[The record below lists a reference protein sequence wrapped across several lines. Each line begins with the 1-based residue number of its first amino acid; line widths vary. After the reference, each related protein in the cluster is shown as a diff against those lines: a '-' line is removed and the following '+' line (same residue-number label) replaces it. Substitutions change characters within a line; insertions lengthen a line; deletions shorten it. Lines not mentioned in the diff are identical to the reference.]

1 MFDLEAAEEH
11 FERFIQDFNKQY
23 TSEEEKQTRFTVFK
37 ENLKKQILLMRKANM
52 LVLFMDLTVKE
63 FVSRYTGLDANLNFT
78 GQCQVVTDADL
89 PNVNV
94 PDSFDWREKNAFQ
107 NVTGAVEGQYAI
119 KYGKLQE
126 FSEQQT
132 VDCDE
137 DSLGC
142 GGGLMTSAFSSMI
155 EEGGLESESDYP
167 YIAKSQSCQFQVSKA
182 AVELTGCFNYNL
194 KSQEKLKELVAT
206 IGPISIAV
214 KGAPFLTYKGGII
227 SDDACNEGDVNHA
240 ILLVGYG
247 TGAVEGQYAIK
258 NGQLLEFSEQQTVD
272 CDKGSGGCGGGLM
285 TSAFSSMI
293 ELGGLE
299 SETDYPYVAQAQSCQ
314 FQASKA
320 AVRLTGCNN
329 YNIQSQERLKE
340 LVATVGPISI
350 AVKSAG
356 FHLYTGGVMND
367 QDCNTGEV
375 NHAILLVG
383 YGTART
389 MSPFVIV
396 FFACLAAC
404 AQAASVSMFDL
415 EDAEEHFERFIQD
428 FNKQY
433 TSEEEKQARFA
444 IFRENLKKANI
455 LNAQSEHTRF
465 GITKFTDLTVDEFV
479 SRHTGL
485 NVNFNLT
492 ESCKYALKNGK
503 LAEFSEQQT
512 VDCDKGSGGCG
523 GGLMT
528 SAFSTI
534 MEMGGLESETD
545 YPYIAK
551 SQSCQFDAGKVAVKL
566 SGCTNYKLKSQE
578 RLKELVATVG
588 PIAIEDGKPYW
599 LAKNSWDTTFGE
611 DGYIKFPRG
620 DNYDSCGVM
629 NDFMASPILA

>member
-1 MFDLEAAEEH
+1 MSPFVIVFCVCLAACAQAASVSMFDLEAAEEH

-37 ENLKKQILLMRKANM
+37 ENLKRANT
-52 LVLFMDLTVKE
+52 FNAQSE
-63 FVSRYTGLDANLNFT
+63 HA
-78 GQCQVVTDADL
+78 
-89 PNVNV
+89 
-94 PDSFDWREKNAFQ
+94 SF
-107 NVTGAVEGQYAI
+107 GAVEGQYAI

-137 DSLGC
+137 DSMGC

-167 YIAKSQSCQFQVSKA
+167 YIAKSQSCQFQASKV
-182 AVELTGCFNYNL
+182 AVELTGCINYNL
-194 KSQEKLKELVAT
+194 KSQEKLKQLVAT

-247 TGAVEGQYAIK
+247 TVFCVCLAACAQAASVPMFDLEDAEEHFERFIQDYNKQYTSEEEKQARFAIFRENLKKANTLNAQSEHTRFGAVEGQYAIK

-299 SETDYPYVAQAQSCQ
+299 SETDYPYVGQAQSCQ

-383 YGTART
+383 YGT
-389 MSPFVIV
+389 
-396 FFACLAAC
+396 
-404 AQAASVSMFDL
+404 
-415 EDAEEHFERFIQD
+415 
-428 FNKQY
+428 
-433 TSEEEKQARFA
+433 
-444 IFRENLKKANI
+444 EN
-455 LNAQSEHTRF
+455 
-465 GITKFTDLTVDEFV
+465 G
-479 SRHTGL
+479 
-485 NVNFNLT
+485 
-492 ESCKYALKNGK
+492 
-503 LAEFSEQQT
+503 
-512 VDCDKGSGGCG
+512 
-523 GGLMT
+523 M
-528 SAFSTI
+528 
-534 MEMGGLESETD
+534 
-545 YPYIAK
+545 
-551 SQSCQFDAGKVAVKL
+551 
-566 SGCTNYKLKSQE
+566 
-578 RLKELVATVG
+578 
-588 PIAIEDGKPYW
+588 PYW
-599 LAKNSWDTTFGE
+599 LAKNSWDTVFGE
-611 DGYIKFPRG
+611 NGYIKFPRG
-620 DNYDSCGVM
+620 DNYNSCGVM
-629 NDFMASPILA
+629 NQAMASPIIA

>member
-1 MFDLEAAEEH
+1 MSPFVIVFCVCLAACAQAASVPMFDLEAAEEH

-37 ENLKKQILLMRKANM
+37 ENLKRANTFNAQSEHASFGITQ
-52 LVLFMDLTVKE
+52 FMDLTVKE

-94 PDSFDWREKNAFQ
+94 PDSFDWREKNA
-107 NVTGAVEGQYAI
+107 VTKVKNQGQCGSCYAFSASGAVEGQYAI

-167 YIAKSQSCQFQVSKA
+167 YIAKSQSCQFQASKA
-182 AVELTGCFNYNL
+182 AVELTGCINYNL
-194 KSQEKLKELVAT
+194 KSQEKLKQLVAT

-247 TGAVEGQYAIK
+247 TGITKFMDLTVDEFVNRYSCIPANFNFTGQCNVVTDSQLPKVYVPDSFDWRQQNVVTRVKVQGECGSCYAFSASGAVEGQYAIK

-299 SETDYPYVAQAQSCQ
+299 SETDYPYVGQAQSCQ
-314 FQASKA
+314 FQAGKA

-329 YNIQSQERLKE
+329 YNIQSQERLKKYIKNRTSFTIHVTPTF
-340 LVATVGPISI
+340 LTLYIKWTNIYS
-350 AVKSAG
+350 VKSAG

-383 YGTART
+383 YGT
-389 MSPFVIV
+389 
-396 FFACLAAC
+396 
-404 AQAASVSMFDL
+404 
-415 EDAEEHFERFIQD
+415 
-428 FNKQY
+428 
-433 TSEEEKQARFA
+433 
-444 IFRENLKKANI
+444 EN
-455 LNAQSEHTRF
+455 
-465 GITKFTDLTVDEFV
+465 G
-479 SRHTGL
+479 
-485 NVNFNLT
+485 
-492 ESCKYALKNGK
+492 
-503 LAEFSEQQT
+503 
-512 VDCDKGSGGCG
+512 
-523 GGLMT
+523 M
-528 SAFSTI
+528 
-534 MEMGGLESETD
+534 
-545 YPYIAK
+545 
-551 SQSCQFDAGKVAVKL
+551 
-566 SGCTNYKLKSQE
+566 
-578 RLKELVATVG
+578 
-588 PIAIEDGKPYW
+588 PYW
-599 LAKNSWDTTFGE
+599 LAKNSWDTVFGE
-611 DGYIKFPRG
+611 NGYIKFPRG
-620 DNYDSCGVM
+620 DNYNSCGVM
-629 NDFMASPILA
+629 NQAMASPIIA